1 MEGKE
6 GTRGERGR
14 DTSVSPEGLKW
25 KKRERERNG
34 RMEEEGKRKGMER
47 ECSLLQTHFLLP
59 RTVENTLC
67 SRLTEWKAS
76 SMYRL
81 DARSV
86 AEKTY
91 GQG

>member
-47 ECSLLQTHFLLP
+47 VLTAPNSL
-59 RTVENTLC
+59 
-67 SRLTEWKAS
+67 SAS
-76 SMYRL
+76 
-81 DARSV
+81 
-86 AEKTY
+86 TNC
-91 GQG
+91 